1 VDDKMPSGTIWGSFS
16 GKSTSVAR
24 PYINWSYTQNT
35 AANQSTITATLVFVR
50 YDGYRSYDNDG
61 QTFTITIDGTPT
73 SQNSAFSMGPNGAT
87 DTLFSA
93 SKTVTHSDAGEKSV
107 TISASGN
114 TGLVG
119 TISLSATITLTDI
132 PRASGFTAFTLSN
145 TVLNKDTA
153 VTMNYTLDRQS
164 TSFSQDMTLKIGST
178 VIETWNTTGTGALTR
193 TLTAAD
199 VNTIL
204 TKVPNATSGTLTL
217 TMQTKNGTSNVGSAK
232 SINEGFSLNS
242 AIAPTASGLTASI
255 YGTGRDKTLNKYV
268 QNISKVT
275 ASFTA
280 TAGYGATEST
290 HTIIVRRQSDDANSQ
305 TITGESGTTANVV
318 TLSGVYEIIATAK
331 DSRGRTATQTIT
343 ITVDAYSSP
352 SISNFTTVRSSS
364 VTSTVNA
371 SISSSWSPLGTSNPA
386 SVSIVGVNN
395 VGTSQTLYT
404 LTNSTATGLNTTQ
417 AYTGQSDAS
426 SFTYTMTITDSFG
439 NKATAIA
446 KVGTSFVELTISKG
460 IGIGIGKVHES
471 GALDVN
477 GGANIAGRLELKP
490 AASGI
495 PLRLTTQVG
504 YANYM
509 EFYNKGSSSRT
520 GYVGHS
526 SSTDNDFIIWGK
538 DDPTANVEVYSGK
551 DIQLNANG
559 NLWTLDGTTRY
570 THFPRYKHP
579 NGYNFA
585 SIRDGGAVNDDM
597 YMIQTIK
604 DSAYFA
610 TGSGLQFVDVTW
622 GAAFSATPIWVL
634 ATPVDPNS
642 YNFFTSIY
650 NLSST
655 GCRVYLQHRT
665 NSSGSNVT
673 IYFHVVACGRRV

>member
-1 VDDKMPSGTIWGSFS
+1 MPSGTIWGSFS

-50 YDGYRSYDNDG
+50 YDGYRTYDNDG

-73 SQNSAFSMGPNGAT
+73 SQNAAFSMGPNGAT

-199 VNTIL
+199 VNTII

-386 SVSIVGVNN
+386 SVTIVGVDNI
-395 VGTSQTLYT
+395 GTSQTLYT

-439 NKATAIA
+439 KKATAVA
-446 KVGTSFVELTISKG
+446 TVGTSFVELTIAKG
-460 IGIGIGKVHES
+460 IGIGVGKVHER
-471 GALDVN
+471 GALDVKGDSYTSGEHTIEGFVRAKAGFVPN
-477 GGANIAGRLELKP
+477 RIYAGDNLNNYTMSGFFYSPSTADAGSIANVPYACAFSLLVEMHAGCRQTFTQYFSNDSARTWVRNMYSGTWGGWMEVSQMVSWGANNNGRFIKYTNNIMICSVNGSGSISVSSAYGSLYQNSIRWTYP
-490 AASGI
+490 AA
-495 PLRLTTQVG
+495 
-504 YANYM
+504 
-509 EFYNKGSSSRT
+509 
-520 GYVGHS
+520 
-526 SSTDNDFIIWGK
+526 
-538 DDPTANVEVYSGK
+538 
-551 DIQLNANG
+551 
-559 NLWTLDGTTRY
+559 
-570 THFPRYKHP
+570 
-579 NGYNFA
+579 FA
-585 SIRDGGAVNDDM
+585 SDPAVSVGKALWGTGASWGTAAAITETYTDIRAID
-597 YMIQTIK
+597 
-604 DSAYFA
+604 AYNRA
-610 TGSGLQFVDVTW
+610 TGTV
-622 GAAFSATPIWVL
+622 AFSAMAMGAW
-634 ATPVDPNS
+634 
-642 YNFFTSIY
+642 
-650 NLSST
+650 
-655 GCRVYLQHRT
+655 R
-665 NSSGSNVT
+665 
-673 IYFHVVACGRRV
+673 